1 MPGRF
6 PRFDRTAIRTMPLAD
21 RVNLMGLADLLPL
34 DARTDDIGDPHLDR
48 VAARIREARQR
59 GEAVVVFIGAHVI
72 KVGLSYHL
80 IDLMRR
86 GWITHLAGNGA
97 VSIHDFE
104 LALIGASTEDVGTY
118 LANGMF
124 GMAEETGRGIH
135 DALRRGRADGLGY
148 GESVGRAI
156 VEGSFPHRDAS
167 VLAGGYDLGIPV
179 TIHVSIGLDIIHQHP
194 ACDGATLG
202 WATDQ
207 DFLIFV
213 ESVRRLGDR
222 GVFLNFGSQVAG
234 PEVFLKALSMV
245 RNRGAALREILTA
258 NFDLRRIDLRP
269 DDADGKA
276 KYARP
281 DYYYRPKKNIVL
293 RPNYEGGEG
302 YHICGDHRAT
312 IPALRRRLIDTG
324 SA

>member
-1 MPGRF
+1 MPSRF
-6 PRFDRTAIRTMPLAD
+6 PRFDRSRMRTMPLAE
-21 RVNLMGLADLLPL
+21 RANLMGLADLLPL
-34 DARTDDIGDPHLDR
+34 DARTEEIDDPHLDR
-48 VAARIREARQR
+48 IATRIREARGR
-59 GEAVVVFIGAHVI
+59 GDAVVVFIGAHVI

-124 GMAEETGRGIH
+124 GMAEETGRRMH
-135 DALRRGRADGLGY
+135 DALRRGREDGLGY
-148 GESVGRAI
+148 GEAVGRAI
-156 VEGSFPHRDAS
+156 VEDALPHRDAS
-167 VLAGGYDLGIPV
+167 VLAAGYTLGIPV

-202 WATDQ
+202 WATDE

-213 ESVRRLGDR
+213 ESVLRMGEG

-234 PEVFLKALSMV
+234 PEVFLKALSMA
-245 RNRGAALREILTA
+245 RNQGAGLRRILTA
-258 NFDLRRIDLRP
+258 NFDLRAIDLRP
-269 DDADGKA
+269 DDASGKA

-302 YHICGDHRAT
+302 YHICGDHRST
-312 IPALRRRLIDTG
+312 IPALRRRLIG
-324 SA
+324 GPG